1 VRVTS
6 KGQVTIPRDVRRPLG
21 IAPGTDV
28 TFEVVG
34 DHAQLRPAQ
43 RSMTGRGQR
52 LIDAL
57 AGTADPGV
65 TTEEIMAMTRGWDD
79 DDPGRV

>member
-6 KGQVTIPRDVRRPLG
+6 KGQVTIPRDVRKALG

-28 TFEVVG
+28 TFDVVG
-34 DHAQLRPAQ
+34 DHAQLRATAPTSTRQ
-43 RSMTGRGQR
+43 RI
-52 LIDAL
+52 IDVL

-65 TTEEIMAMTRGWDD
+65 TTEEIMAMTRGYDD
-79 DDPGRV
+79 DDPGLR